1 MMKKRK
7 ITMYM
12 RQFMQLLVALTVF
25 MPSALNASATN
36 AVAYEANDSVKVESK
51 AVATVETR
59 TITGTVYD
67 AITNAPMPGV
77 RVQATGHEK
86 ITTMTNAEGQYTL
99 AIPSY
104 VTLLSFS
111 TPEYLL
117 IQRPV
122 YNDDIINVRLYSDG
136 FSDNYVAD
144 IKAVE
149 HNGFE
154 KEISPSST
162 IDSDIQKNLGADIRS
177 ITRSGALAVGN
188 AMFVRGI
195 NSLNAKT
202 QPLVVVDG
210 LIWDMQEG
218 SSYLHTGIFN
228 NILSAIDVEDID
240 EVKIM
245 KNGTALYGS
254 RAANGVLIINTK
266 RGRSMATRIAVN
278 AYGGITLA
286 PKTMNVMG
294 ADDYRIYANDL
305 VGSIANIPANTNFP
319 FLRNDKD
326 YVLYNKFHN
335 DTDWEDYTYTEALS
349 QNYKLNV
356 EGGDDIAMYNFS
368 FGYTTADSPL
378 EANNMERM
386 NVRLNSDISLAE
398 NFDTRVDIS
407 FSRVAREL
415 LDDGIREDQSK
426 LPISSL
432 GYLAKI
438 KSPFLSPYRFS
449 DLGVISKNYDAADNF
464 AYSPARTAGVTYPN
478 NSLYN
483 PMIILKNGAGA
494 YKNEMEYTNMAI
506 TVAPELKLGEFTI
519 TETFNYSL
527 YRVNEVYYL
536 PYADPSGAT
545 GYDFYSVSA
554 GKRISNYAA
563 SLFSREAVITSDTRV
578 AWDKRFGAHE
588 LDVYGGFRYTNFE
601 YDTNSIGGAN
611 TGNDQNFG
619 VSGSL
624 DDLSTSGEDNMWTN
638 LAWYLSADYSYL
650 TKYFLQA
657 TASLETSSRFG
668 KNADGALKIGGV
680 AWGFFPSV
688 QAAWLLSSEKWF
700 KFKPINML
708 KLRVGYDAVGN
719 DAIDFYA
726 ARSYLQTANFFNK
739 TLGLELGN
747 VENDGVKWETTHR
760 INLGAD
766 MMLFDNRL
774 GLSFDVYKSKTTDLL
789 VQKKYAFVTGMDTYW
804 SNGGE
809 LENVG
814 FEASANYKV
823 ANSKNF
829 QWEVGASVGHYK
841 SEVTALDEALN
852 PVAVYGGEVK
862 TMVGQPV
869 AVFWGYK
876 TDGVI
881 ASAEEA
887 AALGLYKKEGT
898 NIHKFE
904 AGDIKF
910 VDINPGENP
919 GLIDENDK
927 TIIGDPN
934 PDFYGNIYS
943 SMKMKNWKLDVVCN
957 YSVGNDIYNYY
968 RQQLESGSSF
978 NNQTTALVNRWTVD
992 GQQTSTPKVVF
1003 GDPMGNSRFSDR
1015 WIEDGSYLRIKTIKL
1030 SYDVPVSYS
1039 WLQGLTLWCAAENVY
1054 TFTKYDGND
1063 PETSV
1068 NNSILYQGIDAG
1080 LLPQSRSFHFGVK
1093 LNL

>member
-1 MMKKRK
+1 
-7 ITMYM
+7 M

-218 SSYLHTGIFN
+218 ASYLHTGIFN

-335 DTDWEDYTYTEALS
+335 DTDWEDYTYTEAFS

-506 TVAPELKLGEFTI
+506 TIAPELKLGEFTI

-638 LAWYLSADYSYL
+638 LAWYLSADYSYM

-708 KLRVGYDAVGN
+708 KLRAGYDAVGN

-881 ASAEEA
+881 ASSQEAE
-887 AALGLYKKEGT
+887 ALGLYKKEGT

>member
-1 MMKKRK
+1 
-7 ITMYM
+7 MYM

-305 VGSIANIPANTNFP
+305 VGSIANVSPNSNFP

-326 YVLYNKFHN
+326 YVLYNMFHN
-335 DTDWEDYTYTEALS
+335 DTDWEDYTYTEAFS

-638 LAWYLSADYSYL
+638 LAWYLSADYSYM

-708 KLRVGYDAVGN
+708 KLRAGYDAVGN

-862 TMVGQPV
+862 TMVGKPV

-881 ASAEEA
+881 ASSQEAE
-887 AALGLYKKEGT
+887 ALGLYKKEGS

>member
-1 MMKKRK
+1 
-7 ITMYM
+7 M

-210 LIWDMQEG
+210 LIWDMQE
-218 SSYLHTGIFN
+218 SASYLHTGIFN

-305 VGSIANIPANTNFP
+305 VGSIANVSPNPNFP

-426 LPISSL
+426 LPISSI

-545 GYDFYSVSA
+545 SYDFYSVSA
-554 GKRISNYAA
+554 GKHISNYAA

-638 LAWYLSADYSYL
+638 LAWYLSADYSYM

-700 KFKPINML
+700 KLKPINML

-887 AALGLYKKEGT
+887 EALGLYKKEGA

>member
-1 MMKKRK
+1 
-7 ITMYM
+7 MYM

-286 PKTMNVMG
+286 PKTMSVMG

-305 VGSIANIPANTNFP
+305 VGSIANVSPNSNFP

-326 YVLYNKFHN
+326 YVLYNMFHN
-335 DTDWEDYTYTEALS
+335 DTDWEDYTYTEAFS

-638 LAWYLSADYSYL
+638 LAWYLSADYSYM

-700 KFKPINML
+700 KFNPINML
-708 KLRVGYDAVGN
+708 KLRAGYDAVGN

-881 ASAEEA
+881 ASSQEAE
-887 AALGLYKKEGT
+887 ALGLYKKEGT

>member
-1 MMKKRK
+1 
-7 ITMYM
+7 M

-210 LIWDMQEG
+210 LIWDMQE
-218 SSYLHTGIFN
+218 SASYLHTGIFN

-305 VGSIANIPANTNFP
+305 VGSIANVSPNPNFP

-335 DTDWEDYTYTEALS
+335 DTDWEDYTYTEAFS

-426 LPISSL
+426 LPISSI

-506 TVAPELKLGEFTI
+506 TVAPELKLGDFTI

-545 GYDFYSVSA
+545 SYDFYSVSA

-638 LAWYLSADYSYL
+638 LAWYLSADYSYM

-887 AALGLYKKEGT
+887 EALGLYKKEGA

>member
-1 MMKKRK
+1 
-7 ITMYM
+7 M

-67 AITNAPMPGV
+67 AITNAPMPGG

-218 SSYLHTGIFN
+218 ASYLHTGIFN

-305 VGSIANIPANTNFP
+305 VGSIANVSPNSNFP

-335 DTDWEDYTYTEALS
+335 DTDWEDYTYTEAFS

-638 LAWYLSADYSYL
+638 LAWYLSADYSYM

-688 QAAWLLSSEKWF
+688 QADWLLSSEKWF
-700 KFKPINML
+700 KFNPINML

-881 ASAEEA
+881 ASSQEAE
-887 AALGLYKKEGT
+887 ALGLYKKEGT

>member
-1 MMKKRK
+1 
-7 ITMYM
+7 MYM

-305 VGSIANIPANTNFP
+305 VGSIANVSPNSNFP

-326 YVLYNKFHN
+326 YVLYNMFHN
-335 DTDWEDYTYTEALS
+335 DTDWEDYTYTEAFS

-638 LAWYLSADYSYL
+638 LAWYLSADYSYM

-700 KFKPINML
+700 KFNPINML
-708 KLRVGYDAVGN
+708 KLRAGYDAVGN

-881 ASAEEA
+881 ASSQEAE
-887 AALGLYKKEGT
+887 ALGLYKKEGT

>member
-1 MMKKRK
+1 
-7 ITMYM
+7 MYM

-305 VGSIANIPANTNFP
+305 VGSIANVSPNSNFP

-326 YVLYNKFHN
+326 YVLYNMFHN
-335 DTDWEDYTYTEALS
+335 DTDWEDYTYTEAFS

-638 LAWYLSADYSYL
+638 LAWYLSADYSYM

-708 KLRVGYDAVGN
+708 KLRAGYDAVGN

-881 ASAEEA
+881 ASSQEAE
-887 AALGLYKKEGT
+887 ALGLYKKEGT

>member
-1 MMKKRK
+1 
-7 ITMYM
+7 
-12 RQFMQLLVALTVF
+12 MQLLVALTVF

-210 LIWDMQEG
+210 LIWDMQES

-335 DTDWEDYTYTEALS
+335 DTDWEDYTYTEAFS

-506 TVAPELKLGEFTI
+506 TIAPELKLGEFTI

-638 LAWYLSADYSYL
+638 LAWYLSADYSYM

-708 KLRVGYDAVGN
+708 KLRAGYDAVGN

-881 ASAEEA
+881 ASSQEAE
-887 AALGLYKKEGT
+887 ALGLYKKEGT

>member
-1 MMKKRK
+1 
-7 ITMYM
+7 M

-218 SSYLHTGIFN
+218 ASYLHTGIFN

-305 VGSIANIPANTNFP
+305 VGSIANVSPNSNFP

-335 DTDWEDYTYTEALS
+335 DTDWEDYTYTEAFS

-464 AYSPARTAGVTYPN
+464 AYSPARSAGVTYPN

-638 LAWYLSADYSYL
+638 LAWYLSADYSYM

-708 KLRVGYDAVGN
+708 KLRAGYDAVGN

-881 ASAEEA
+881 ASSQEAE
-887 AALGLYKKEGT
+887 ALGLYKKEGT

>member
-1 MMKKRK
+1 
-7 ITMYM
+7 MYM

-218 SSYLHTGIFN
+218 ASYLHTGIFN

-766 MMLFDNRL
+766 MMLFDNRM

-841 SEVTALDEALN
+841 SEVTALDEPLN

-904 AGDIKF
+904 AGDVKF

-992 GQQTSTPKVVF
+992 GQQTFTPKVVF

>member
-1 MMKKRK
+1 
-7 ITMYM
+7 
-12 RQFMQLLVALTVF
+12 MQLLVALTVF

-210 LIWDMQEG
+210 LIWDMQES

-335 DTDWEDYTYTEALS
+335 DTDWEDYTYTEAFS

-545 GYDFYSVSA
+545 DYDFYSVSA
-554 GKRISNYAA
+554 GKHISNYAA

-638 LAWYLSADYSYL
+638 LAWYLSADYSYM

-881 ASAEEA
+881 ASSQEAE
-887 AALGLYKKEGT
+887 ALGLYKKEGT

>member
-1 MMKKRK
+1 
-7 ITMYM
+7 M

-210 LIWDMQEG
+210 LIWDMQES

-335 DTDWEDYTYTEALS
+335 DTDWEDYTYTEAFS

-506 TVAPELKLGEFTI
+506 TIAPELKLGEFTI

-638 LAWYLSADYSYL
+638 LAWYLSADYSYM

-708 KLRVGYDAVGN
+708 KLRAGYDAVGN

-881 ASAEEA
+881 ASSQEAE
-887 AALGLYKKEGT
+887 ALGLYKKEGT

>member
-1 MMKKRK
+1 
-7 ITMYM
+7 
-12 RQFMQLLVALTVF
+12 MQLLVALTVF

-122 YNDDIINVRLYSDG
+122 YNDDIINIRLYSDG

-218 SSYLHTGIFN
+218 ASYLHTGIFN

-305 VGSIANIPANTNFP
+305 VGSIANVSPNSNFP

-335 DTDWEDYTYTEALS
+335 DTDWEDYTYTEAFS

-638 LAWYLSADYSYL
+638 LAWYLSADYSYM

-881 ASAEEA
+881 ASSQEAE
-887 AALGLYKKEGT
+887 ALGLYKKEGT

>member
-1 MMKKRK
+1 
-7 ITMYM
+7 
-12 RQFMQLLVALTVF
+12 MQLLVALTVF

-218 SSYLHTGIFN
+218 AFYLHTGIFN

-305 VGSIANIPANTNFP
+305 VGSIANVSPNSNFP

-335 DTDWEDYTYTEALS
+335 DTDWEDYTYTEAFS

-638 LAWYLSADYSYL
+638 LAWYLSADYSYM

-881 ASAEEA
+881 ASSQEAE
-887 AALGLYKKEGT
+887 ALGLYKKEGT

>member
-1 MMKKRK
+1 
-7 ITMYM
+7 
-12 RQFMQLLVALTVF
+12 
-25 MPSALNASATN
+25 
-36 AVAYEANDSVKVESK
+36 
-51 AVATVETR
+51 
-59 TITGTVYD
+59 
-67 AITNAPMPGV
+67 
-77 RVQATGHEK
+77 
-86 ITTMTNAEGQYTL
+86 
-99 AIPSY
+99 
-104 VTLLSFS
+104 
-111 TPEYLL
+111 
-117 IQRPV
+117 
-122 YNDDIINVRLYSDG
+122 
-136 FSDNYVAD
+136 
-144 IKAVE
+144 
-149 HNGFE
+149 
-154 KEISPSST
+154 
-162 IDSDIQKNLGADIRS
+162 
-177 ITRSGALAVGN
+177 
-188 AMFVRGI
+188 
-195 NSLNAKT
+195 
-202 QPLVVVDG
+202 
-210 LIWDMQEG
+210 
-218 SSYLHTGIFN
+218 
-228 NILSAIDVEDID
+228 
-240 EVKIM
+240 
-245 KNGTALYGS
+245 
-254 RAANGVLIINTK
+254 
-266 RGRSMATRIAVN
+266 
-278 AYGGITLA
+278 
-286 PKTMNVMG
+286 
-294 ADDYRIYANDL
+294 
-305 VGSIANIPANTNFP
+305 
-319 FLRNDKD
+319 
-326 YVLYNKFHN
+326 
-335 DTDWEDYTYTEALS
+335 
-349 QNYKLNV
+349 
-356 EGGDDIAMYNFS
+356 
-368 FGYTTADSPL
+368 
-378 EANNMERM
+378 
-386 NVRLNSDISLAE
+386 
-398 NFDTRVDIS
+398 
-407 FSRVAREL
+407 
-415 LDDGIREDQSK
+415 
-426 LPISSL
+426 
-432 GYLAKI
+432 
-438 KSPFLSPYRFS
+438 
-449 DLGVISKNYDAADNF
+449 
-464 AYSPARTAGVTYPN
+464 
-478 NSLYN
+478 
-483 PMIILKNGAGA
+483 MIILKNGAGA

-638 LAWYLSADYSYL
+638 LAWYLSADYSYM

-887 AALGLYKKEGT
+887 EALGLYKKEGT

>member
-1 MMKKRK
+1 
-7 ITMYM
+7 M

-210 LIWDMQEG
+210 LIWDMQE
-218 SSYLHTGIFN
+218 SASYLHTGIFN

-305 VGSIANIPANTNFP
+305 VGSIANVSPNPNFP

-335 DTDWEDYTYTEALS
+335 DTDWEDYTYTEAFS

-426 LPISSL
+426 LPISSI

-545 GYDFYSVSA
+545 SYDFYSVSA
-554 GKRISNYAA
+554 GKHISNYAA

-638 LAWYLSADYSYL
+638 LAWYLSADYSYM

-700 KFKPINML
+700 KLKPINML

-829 QWEVGASVGHYK
+829 RWEVGASVGHYK

-887 AALGLYKKEGT
+887 EALGLYKKEGA

>member
-1 MMKKRK
+1 
-7 ITMYM
+7 M

-305 VGSIANIPANTNFP
+305 VGSIANVSPNSNFP

-326 YVLYNKFHN
+326 YVLYNMFHN
-335 DTDWEDYTYTEALS
+335 DTDWEDYTYTEAFS

-638 LAWYLSADYSYL
+638 LAWYLSADYSYM

-700 KFKPINML
+700 KFNPINML

-881 ASAEEA
+881 ASSQEAE
-887 AALGLYKKEGT
+887 ALGLYKKEGT

>member
-1 MMKKRK
+1 
-7 ITMYM
+7 
-12 RQFMQLLVALTVF
+12 MQLLVALTVF

-122 YNDDIINVRLYSDG
+122 YNDDIINIRLYSDG

-305 VGSIANIPANTNFP
+305 VGSIANVSPNSNFP

-326 YVLYNKFHN
+326 YVLYNMFHN
-335 DTDWEDYTYTEALS
+335 DTDWEDYTYTEAFS

-554 GKRISNYAA
+554 GKCISNYAA

-638 LAWYLSADYSYL
+638 LAWYLSADYSYM

-700 KFKPINML
+700 KFNPINML

-881 ASAEEA
+881 ASSQEAE
-887 AALGLYKKEGT
+887 ALGLYKKEGT

>member
-1 MMKKRK
+1 
-7 ITMYM
+7 M

-218 SSYLHTGIFN
+218 ASYLHTGIFN

-305 VGSIANIPANTNFP
+305 VGSIANVSPNSNFP

-335 DTDWEDYTYTEALS
+335 DTDWEDYTYTEAFS

-638 LAWYLSADYSYL
+638 LAWYLSADYSYM

-708 KLRVGYDAVGN
+708 KLRAGYDAVGN

-881 ASAEEA
+881 ASSQEAE
-887 AALGLYKKEGT
+887 ALGLYKKEGT

>member
-1 MMKKRK
+1 
-7 ITMYM
+7 
-12 RQFMQLLVALTVF
+12 MQLLVALTVF

-218 SSYLHTGIFN
+218 ASYLHTGIFN

-335 DTDWEDYTYTEALS
+335 DTDWEDYTYTEAFS

-638 LAWYLSADYSYL
+638 LAWYLSADYSYM

-881 ASAEEA
+881 ASSQEAE
-887 AALGLYKKEGT
+887 ALGLYKKEGT

>member
-1 MMKKRK
+1 
-7 ITMYM
+7 M

-218 SSYLHTGIFN
+218 ASYLHTGIFN

-305 VGSIANIPANTNFP
+305 VGSIANVSPNSNFP

-335 DTDWEDYTYTEALS
+335 DTDWEDYTYTEAFS

-536 PYADPSGAT
+536 PYADPSGTT

-638 LAWYLSADYSYL
+638 LAWYLSADYSYM

-708 KLRVGYDAVGN
+708 KLRAGYDAVGN

-887 AALGLYKKEGT
+887 EALGLYKKEGT
-898 NIHKFE
+898 NNHKFE

>member
-1 MMKKRK
+1 
-7 ITMYM
+7 M

-218 SSYLHTGIFN
+218 AFYLHTGIFN

-305 VGSIANIPANTNFP
+305 VGSIANVSPNSNFP

-335 DTDWEDYTYTEALS
+335 DTDWEDYTYTEAFS

-638 LAWYLSADYSYL
+638 LAWYLSADYSYM

-881 ASAEEA
+881 ASSQEAE
-887 AALGLYKKEGT
+887 ALGLYKKEGT

>member
-1 MMKKRK
+1 
-7 ITMYM
+7 M

-25 MPSALNASATN
+25 MPSALNASAS
-36 AVAYEANDSVKVESK
+36 VAEVYVANDSVKVGSN
-51 AVATVETR
+51 VAATAETR

-67 AITNAPMPGV
+67 AASNTPMPGV

-86 ITTMTNAEGQYTL
+86 ITTMTNGDGQYTL
-99 AIPSY
+99 EIPSY

-117 IQRPV
+117 VQRPV
-122 YNDDIINVRLYSDG
+122 YSDDIINVRLYVDE
-136 FSDNYVAD
+136 FTKNYVQD

-149 HNGFE
+149 HNGFV

-162 IDSDIQKNLGADIRS
+162 IDADIQKNLGADVRS

-210 LIWDMQEG
+210 ILWDMQEN
-218 SSYLHTGIFN
+218 STYLHTGIFN

-240 EVKIM
+240 EVKLM
-245 KNGTALYGS
+245 KNGTAIYGS

-286 PKTMNVMG
+286 PKTMDVMG
-294 ADDYRIYANDL
+294 AEDFRLYANDL
-305 VGSIANIPANTNFP
+305 IGSIPNINANTNYP
-319 FLRNDKD
+319 FLRNDKN
-326 YVLYNKFHN
+326 YVMYNKFHN
-335 DTDWEDYTYTEALS
+335 NTNWEDYTYTEALS

-378 EANNMERM
+378 ESNNMERM

-415 LDDGIREDQSK
+415 LDDGIREDGSK
-426 LPISSL
+426 LPISSI

-449 DLGVISKNYDAADNF
+449 DLGVISGNYDAADNF
-464 AYSPARTAGVTYPN
+464 AYQPARAAGVTYPN

-483 PMIILKNGAGA
+483 PLIILKNGAGA
-494 YKNEMEYTNMAI
+494 YKNEMEYTNMGI
-506 TVAPELKLGEFTI
+506 TVAPELKLGDFVI

-527 YRVNEVYYL
+527 YRINEVYYL

-545 GYDFYSVSA
+545 GYDFYAATV

-563 SLFSREAVITSDTRV
+563 SMFTREAVITSDTRV
-578 AWDKRFGAHE
+578 SWDKRFGAHK

-601 YDTNSIGGAN
+601 YDSNSIGGAN
-611 TGNDQNFG
+611 TGNDQSFG
-619 VSGSL
+619 VSTSL
-624 DDLSTSGEDNMWTN
+624 DGLSTSGEENSWTN
-638 LAWYLSADYSYL
+638 LAWYLSADYSYM

-668 KNADGALKIGGV
+668 KNADGAFKLGGV
-680 AWGFFPSV
+680 AWGLFPSL
-688 QAAWLLSSEKWF
+688 QAAWLVSSEDWF
-700 KFKPINML
+700 KCKPINML
-708 KLRVGYDAVGN
+708 KLRLGYDAVGN

-726 ARSYLQTANFFNK
+726 ARSYLQAANFYDK
-739 TLGLELGN
+739 TMGLELGN
-747 VENDGVKWETTHR
+747 VENDGVKWETTRR

-766 MMLFDNRL
+766 VMMCDNRL
-774 GLSFDVYKSKTTDLL
+774 GFSFDVYKATTSDLL
-789 VQKKYAFVTGMDTYW
+789 VQKKYAFVTGMDKYW

-809 LENVG
+809 LENIG
-814 FEASANYKV
+814 FEASVNLKAVNT
-823 ANSKNF
+823 KNF
-829 QWEVGASVGHYK
+829 QWELGASVGHYK
-841 SEVTALDEALN
+841 NEVTALDEVLD
-852 PVAVYGGEVK
+852 PVSVYGGEVK

-869 AVFWGYK
+869 SVFWGYK

-881 ASAEEA
+881 SSSKEAE
-887 AALGLYKKEGT
+887 ALGLYKKEGT
-898 NIHKFE
+898 NIYNFA
-904 AGDIKF
+904 AGDVKF
-910 VDINPGENP
+910 VDINPGDNP

-943 SMKMKNWKLDVVCN
+943 TMKYKNWKLDVVCN

-968 RQQLESGSSF
+968 RQQLESGSTF
-978 NNQTTALVNRWTVD
+978 NNQTTALVNRWVVD
-992 GQQTSTPKVVF
+992 GQLTSTPRVAF

-1015 WIEDGSYLRIKTIKL
+1015 WIEDGSYLRVKTVKL

-1039 WLQGLTLWCAAENVY
+1039 WLQGLTLWCAAENLC

>member
-1 MMKKRK
+1 
-7 ITMYM
+7 MYM

-305 VGSIANIPANTNFP
+305 VGSIANVSPNSNFP

-335 DTDWEDYTYTEALS
+335 DTDWEDYTYTEAFS

-638 LAWYLSADYSYL
+638 LAWYLSADYSYM

-700 KFKPINML
+700 KFNPINML

-881 ASAEEA
+881 ASAQEA
-887 AALGLYKKEGT
+887 EALGLYKKEGT

>member
-1 MMKKRK
+1 
-7 ITMYM
+7 
-12 RQFMQLLVALTVF
+12 MQLLVALTVF

-305 VGSIANIPANTNFP
+305 VGSIANVSPNSNFP

-326 YVLYNKFHN
+326 YVLYNMFHN
-335 DTDWEDYTYTEALS
+335 DTDWEDYTYTEAFS

-638 LAWYLSADYSYL
+638 LAWYLSADYSYM

-708 KLRVGYDAVGN
+708 KLRAGYDAVGN

-881 ASAEEA
+881 ASSQEAE
-887 AALGLYKKEGT
+887 ALGLYKKEGT

-904 AGDIKF
+904 AGDVKF

>member
-1 MMKKRK
+1 
-7 ITMYM
+7 MYM

-305 VGSIANIPANTNFP
+305 VGSIANVSPNSNFP

-326 YVLYNKFHN
+326 YVLYNMFHN
-335 DTDWEDYTYTEALS
+335 DTDWEDYTYTEAFS

-638 LAWYLSADYSYL
+638 LAWYLSADYSYM

-708 KLRVGYDAVGN
+708 KLRAGYDAVGN

-881 ASAEEA
+881 ASSQEAE
-887 AALGLYKKEGT
+887 ALGLYKKEGT

-904 AGDIKF
+904 AGDVKF

>member
-1 MMKKRK
+1 
-7 ITMYM
+7 M

-25 MPSALNASATN
+25 MPSALIASATN

-305 VGSIANIPANTNFP
+305 VGSIANVSPNSNFP

-335 DTDWEDYTYTEALS
+335 DTDWEDYTYTEAFS

-398 NFDTRVDIS
+398 IFDTRVDIS

-432 GYLAKI
+432 RYLAKI

-638 LAWYLSADYSYL
+638 LAWYLSADYSYM

-700 KFKPINML
+700 KFNPINML

-881 ASAEEA
+881 ASSQEAE
-887 AALGLYKKEGT
+887 ALGLYKKEGT

-978 NNQTTALVNRWTVD
+978 NNQATALVNRWTVD
-992 GQQTSTPKVVF
+992 CQQTSTPKVVF

>member
-1 MMKKRK
+1 
-7 ITMYM
+7 M

-218 SSYLHTGIFN
+218 ASYLHTGIFN

-305 VGSIANIPANTNFP
+305 VGSIANVSPNSNFP

-335 DTDWEDYTYTEALS
+335 DTDWEDYTYTEAFS

-638 LAWYLSADYSYL
+638 LAWYLSADYSYM

-881 ASAEEA
+881 ASAQEA
-887 AALGLYKKEGT
+887 EALGLYKKEGT

>member
-1 MMKKRK
+1 
-7 ITMYM
+7 M

-218 SSYLHTGIFN
+218 ASYLHTGIFN

-305 VGSIANIPANTNFP
+305 VGSIANVSPNSNFP

-335 DTDWEDYTYTEALS
+335 DTDWEDYTYTEAFS

-638 LAWYLSADYSYL
+638 LAWYLSADYSYM

-881 ASAEEA
+881 ASSQEAE
-887 AALGLYKKEGT
+887 ALGLYKKEGT

>member
-1 MMKKRK
+1 
-7 ITMYM
+7 M

-218 SSYLHTGIFN
+218 ASYLHTGIFN

-305 VGSIANIPANTNFP
+305 VGSIANVSPNSNFP

-335 DTDWEDYTYTEALS
+335 DTDWEDYTYTEAFS

-624 DDLSTSGEDNMWTN
+624 DDLATSGEDNMWTN
-638 LAWYLSADYSYL
+638 LAWYLSADYSYM

-708 KLRVGYDAVGN
+708 KLRAGYDAVGN

-887 AALGLYKKEGT
+887 EALGLYKKEGT
-898 NIHKFE
+898 NNHKFE